1 MNRASRYVLLT
12 GSQAAGAP
20 GSSVGEEV
28 KSPTAERTTPPLY
41 AANGTAA
48 GHDPQASIMIPTLMA
63 RHRVKRPAISMEGG
77 TIHISYGAARPAAV
91 CSLPLKSP

>member
-1 MNRASRYVLLT
+1 MPA
-12 GSQAAGAP
+12 
-20 GSSVGEEV
+20 GEEV
-28 KSPTAERTTPPLY
+28 KSPAAERTTPPLN

-48 GHDPQASIMIPTLMA
+48 GNDPQTGIMIPTLMT

-91 CSLPLKSP
+91 CPLPLKTP